1 MVGAKGQ
8 SRRPARVLFVDDEAS
23 IRLTLPAILQSR
35 GYEVTVAATVPEAL
49 AEIGRNKFDVLLS
62 DLNIGHPAD
71 GFTVVSAMRRTQP
84 DCVNLIL
91 TGYPAFETALEAI
104 RSHVDDYLTKPADV
118 EHLLQVIEEKLEHPQ
133 LRHPLATRKLTA
145 IFRDNISA
153 IVNRL
158 LAEMK
163 SHPELASLQLT
174 DEQRI
179 DHYDQLLRLLV
190 DSLDLDLR
198 KPDAA
203 SLQAAAEHG
212 RTRKQQGYSA
222 PMLVEDLRCLRAAIN
237 TTIQENLVALD
248 LSELLPDLNRIY
260 DLLQIQLKESIAA
273 FLSVGPVQS
282 RAKTKKGVSRTA

>member
-1 MVGAKGQ
+1 
-8 SRRPARVLFVDDEAS
+8 
-23 IRLTLPAILQSR
+23 
-35 GYEVTVAATVPEAL
+35 
-49 AEIGRNKFDVLLS
+49 
-62 DLNIGHPAD
+62 
-71 GFTVVSAMRRTQP
+71 
-84 DCVNLIL
+84 
-91 TGYPAFETALEAI
+91 
-104 RSHVDDYLTKPADV
+104 
-118 EHLLQVIEEKLEHPQ
+118 
-133 LRHPLATRKLTA
+133 
-145 IFRDNISA
+145 
-153 IVNRL
+153 
-158 LAEMK
+158 MK

-273 FLSVGPVQS
+273 FLRVGPLQS